1 MLRKAPFFSYV
12 VRMVTFFGFLGLSLY
27 MNARNIQIKDIPH
40 IDKLST
46 NVINTIFQ
54 DSEGYIYG
62 MVQRKDYVVMMVII
76 SIHSGLT
83 LKIRI

>member
-40 IDKLST
+40 IDKLSRMSS
-46 NVINTIFQ
+46 IPFFRILK
-54 DSEGYIYG
+54 GIYG

>member
-54 DSEGYIYG
+54 DSEGYIWYG
-62 MVQRKDYVVMMVII
+62 TAEDYVVMMVII

>member
-46 NVINTIFQ
+46 NAINTIFQ
-54 DSEGYIYG
+54 DSEGYIWYG
-62 MVQRKDYVVMMVII
+62 TQYLDWN
-76 SIHSGLT
+76 
-83 LKIRI
+83 

>member
-46 NVINTIFQ
+46 NVINTIF
-54 DSEGYIYG
+54 
-62 MVQRKDYVVMMVII
+62 
-76 SIHSGLT
+76 
-83 LKIRI
+83 

>member
-46 NVINTIFQ
+46 NAINTIFRILK
-54 DSEGYIYG
+54 GIYG

>member
-40 IDKLST
+40 INCPRMSSIPFFRILK
-46 NVINTIFQ
+46 
-54 DSEGYIYG
+54 GIYG